1 MQLPRRRLLAWCGLL
16 PSLGCVRVSLTSTS
30 TGSFP
35 SSYFEAASLAHPLL
49 GAPGLGASR
58 FQSSTSTQASGSLTA
73 QLESRLELG
82 ELAADWDELFDAFEL
97 HLMQGV
103 LDQRG
108 QVMSSEVL
116 GEGAVSELDLRYRI
130 EGVDGR
136 VSLALEMDAAG
147 QPTAILIELRESVQ

>member
-1 MQLPRRRLLAWCGLL
+1 M
-16 PSLGCVRVSLTSTS
+16 
-30 TGSFP
+30 
-35 SSYFEAASLAHPLL
+35 
-49 GAPGLGASR
+49 
-58 FQSSTSTQASGSLTA
+58 
-73 QLESRLELG
+73 G